1 MIETVN
7 SGFDAA
13 AQLDQTIDGR
23 FTNAVANS
31 LTELSVRIGNET
43 IDLIRTTT
51 QDIARFARA
60 HLPHYIPPEGTEQLN
75 VNVYQIPF

>member
-13 AQLDQTIDGR
+13 AQLDQTIEGR
-23 FTNAVANS
+23 FTNAVASS
-31 LTELSVRIGNET
+31 LPELSVRIGNET
-43 IDLIRTTT
+43 IDLIRTAT
-51 QDIARFARA
+51 QHMATFARA
-60 HLPHYIPPEGTEQLN
+60 HLPNYIPPEGSDQCN